1 MDPRY
6 LLRQSADLIREAVIG
21 GKHRAAGE
29 VGAAIGMC
37 TRLPSE
43 PPMLMTHAEISEDEL
58 IGWPINHSPPCEQ
71 TVRELYC
78 KARAHASCYVH
89 RIGCLRTGGVAAG
102 HVKCKGLR
110 NAEDGKVDEWK
121 ERVGVIHFRVGVIC
135 LIGGVDER
143 DGSCGE

>member
-1 MDPRY
+1 
-6 LLRQSADLIREAVIG
+6 
-21 GKHRAAGE
+21 
-29 VGAAIGMC
+29 
-37 TRLPSE
+37 
-43 PPMLMTHAEISEDEL
+43 MLMTHAEISEDEL